1 METSIQKNRMDAAG
15 VYLLLGLLTDQ
26 IDELKW
32 QIAEWRGEAHA
43 TEGATWREDW
53 LKMCST
59 QINQAI
65 DLAHQRTRCLAEH
78 KKLIVRNHAQQTG
91 NATQKDAHLSNIRD
105 QLDGLANEAG
115 STDGELSEEWYEH
128 VRQLTEQA
136 TAIVEQRTR
145 CLADCDALRVA
156 GEAEHALHETQN
168 ASDLLDFKNI
178 KDEVDALCSAASEA
192 SAVAGSS
199 NRSPLRIKKER
210 HPYFGLWTP
219 RLLDDD

>member
-91 NATQKDAHLSNIRD
+91 NAKQKDARD
-105 QLDGLANEAG
+105 KHITIHGTPVSSFQKATMLLA
-115 STDGELSEEWYEH
+115 
-128 VRQLTEQA
+128 
-136 TAIVEQRTR
+136 
-145 CLADCDALRVA
+145 
-156 GEAEHALHETQN
+156 
-168 ASDLLDFKNI
+168 
-178 KDEVDALCSAASEA
+178 
-192 SAVAGSS
+192 
-199 NRSPLRIKKER
+199 
-210 HPYFGLWTP
+210 
-219 RLLDDD
+219 